1 MNHTRDEV
9 LYHLKNG
16 AVSAVATFAQNQIR
30 SRMMHYAIDDS
41 FNLYL
46 STLKNDPKTV
56 QLTNNPTI
64 SLLVSIPESDPKEIE
79 ISGRA
84 IFLKDGDKESALVQL
99 AKRSP
104 VVKYLLETGRSEILD
119 VIKVSPFWIKYRVF
133 SEIVRGD
140 PPFFLELE
148 RMRASDWRRFK
159 YKLRAWW
166 ICLRIPFLTASVIPI
181 LIGTAGSFAEGI
193 FFPFRFFL
201 TILAGIFIHLGVNI
215 TNDYFDSRPEGTDW
229 INREF
234 IRPFSGGSRV
244 IQSGL
249 LTPLEVF
256 LGACLFY
263 LLASVLGLWLTYL
276 SGSWLLLLGLVGF
289 ISGFFYVAP
298 PFKWVHRGIGEL
310 LVGINFGVL
319 MVLGAY
325 YVQTSKFS
333 SNLLL
338 ASLPISILIAAVLY
352 INQFPD
358 YEADKKTGKFHLVIR
373 LGKKRAAYGYVVMI
387 ILSLLLQVTY
397 FFTHSP
403 TGYYILLNLI
413 PLLFII
419 PISIVA
425 IYYALRH
432 YNTPV
437 LMVPANALTII
448 LHLTIGLF
456 TVIFIVGHRV
466 HHWILWLCSVSVLIY
481 IYYHFF
487 KIIRRAKAMAG
498 LHQTFKTT

>member
-9 LYHLKNG
+9 LKHLKNG
-16 AVSAVATFAQNQIR
+16 TVGAVATFAQAQIR

-41 FNLYL
+41 FSLYL
-46 STLKNDPKTV
+46 ATLKNDPKTF

-64 SLLVSIPESDPKEIE
+64 SFLVHIPDSDPKEIE
-79 ISGRA
+79 ISGKA
-84 IFLKDGDKESALVQL
+84 TFLTDGNKESALIQL
-99 AKRSP
+99 AKKSP
-104 VVKYLLETGRSEILD
+104 VVEYLLKNGQSEILD
-119 VIKVSPFWIKYRVF
+119 VIKVTPYWIKYRVF
-133 SEIVRGD
+133 SEIVRGE

-148 RMRASDWRRFK
+148 RMETSDWCRFK
-159 YKLRAWW
+159 NKLRAWW

-181 LIGTAGSFAEGI
+181 LIGVSASLSEGI
-193 FFPFRFFL
+193 FNPLRFFL
-201 TILAGIFIHLGVNI
+201 TLLAGIFIHLGVNI
-215 TNDYFDSRPEGTDW
+215 TNDYFDSRSGGTDW

-244 IQSGL
+244 IQLGL

-263 LLASVLGLWLTYL
+263 LLALVLGLWLTYL
-276 SGSWLLLLGLVGF
+276 SGPWVLILGLIGF

-298 PFKWVHRGIGEL
+298 PFKWVHQGIGEL
-310 LVGINFGVL
+310 LVGLNFGVL

-325 YVQTSKFS
+325 YVQTSRFS
-333 SNLLL
+333 LNVLL
-338 ASLPISILIAAVLY
+338 ASVPISILVAAILF

-358 YEADKKTGKFHLVIR
+358 YEADKKAGKFHLVIR
-373 LGKKRAAYGYVVMI
+373 WGKRKSAYGYAVMI
-387 ILSLLLQVTY
+387 ISSLILQLSYFLTY
-397 FFTHSP
+397 RAS
-403 TGYYILLNLI
+403 GYYIFSLI
-413 PLLFII
+413 PLLFTT
-419 PISIVA
+419 PISVAA

-448 LHLTIGLF
+448 LHLTFGLF
-456 TVIFIVGHRV
+456 TVIFNLGHCLS
-466 HHWILWLCSVSVLIY
+466 HWSLWLFSGLFLIY

-487 KIIRRAKAMAG
+487 KIIRRAKAMTG
-498 LHQTFKTT
+498 LYAQTLKIT